1 MKAIHLSCQDELQF
15 SGKHY
20 SCSLLQGGQV
30 NGKTHFKRRCRIPT
44 CPIRMTFQILFL
56 FHLHLL
62 WSSTSA
68 SSTRVLY
75 ILVQVSPLKCWSS
88 FWRSHVKIILGLFQS
103 KLLQMFYLMR
113 LEAIH
118 LLIIENALS
127 SPLIAVQIVLLNTSL
142 EHKSGSLLTA
152 VQSMLLNTSSLTSKI
167 LLCRLW
173 PEPSKAMAAL
183 FLHGLCYQNYVV

>member
-1 MKAIHLSCQDELQF
+1 M
-15 SGKHY
+15 
-20 SCSLLQGGQV
+20 SCSFLGNITVVACYRVDKSMEKHILKEDVGYLLVPLEWLFRYCFCFTSYAFYDLLQ
-30 NGKTHFKRRCRIPT
+30 
-44 CPIRMTFQILFL
+44 
-56 FHLHLL
+56 
-62 WSSTSA
+62 
-68 SSTRVLY
+68 
-75 ILVQVSPLKCWSS
+75 VQVLLESFTFLCRCLLKCWSS

-103 KLLQMFYLMR
+103 KLLQMFYSMR

-118 LLIIENALS
+118 LLLIENALS

-152 VQSMLLNTSSLTSKI
+152 AQSMLLNTSSLTSKI